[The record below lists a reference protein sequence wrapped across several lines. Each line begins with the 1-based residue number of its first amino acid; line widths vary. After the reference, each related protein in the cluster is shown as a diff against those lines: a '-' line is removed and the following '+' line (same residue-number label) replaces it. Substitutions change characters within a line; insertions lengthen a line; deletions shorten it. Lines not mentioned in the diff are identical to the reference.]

1 MATPNP
7 YQTIVRF
14 GVYELDLQA
23 GVLRKNGMRIRCQEQ
38 PLQVL
43 AALLDR
49 PGELITR
56 EELRK
61 RVWPE
66 DTFVDFDHA
75 LNTAVKKIRAA
86 LNDDADFPRY
96 IETVPRRGY
105 RFIAPVTEEPNQP
118 LAVVEAPIVAAGPAA
133 TQSTQEGEHLQE
145 EPFQLRWLMVSLVV
159 AAFAG
164 GFYYMNAHRTRA
176 SVVEKPLHVILAV
189 LPFQNMTSDVTQESF
204 SDGMTEETISQLGR
218 VNSRRFAVIARTSA
232 MKYKNAQK
240 SVQEIGRELHAD
252 YVLEGSIR
260 REGTRVRVATQLVRA
275 EDQSPRWSR
284 EFDYGSG
291 EALNIESEVA
301 SEITAQVESI
311 LGDPAAPTHLARMS
325 SHDAYLRG
333 LADSSIHTP
342 EGLNRII
349 ETFQDAARDNP
360 DSAESYAGLAHIYER
375 GANLGFLPPKD
386 AYAKARQAAQ
396 HAIQIDANLPE
407 SHAYL
412 ADALLTIDYDWKGA
426 QSEIEKALALNEND
440 PMAHEW
446 NGTFLA
452 IQGKFPQGIN
462 EMSRAVE
469 LDPVNADRITFLAE
483 LYECAGKHEEA
494 EIKAK
499 SAIQLDPASDMA
511 HGILLE
517 VYEHQQGRE
526 DQAMNEWTTLF
537 ELHGERETAQK
548 LRKIYEKSGYKTAS
562 RAALREHLAHL
573 VKARAKRYVSP
584 YTFARIYATL
594 GDKEQTLTWLQ
605 EAYEQRDVYMANLP
619 LEQNM
624 CFKFVKNEQRFQDI
638 LKKVSNPT

>member
-43 AALLDR
+43 AALLER

-105 RFIAPVTEEPNQP
+105 RFIAPVTEEAVQVFDAPAT
-118 LAVVEAPIVAAGPAA
+118 LAAAA
-133 TQSTQEGEHLQE
+133 SQEGDNLQE
-145 EPFQLRWLMVSLVV
+145 EPFQMRWLMVSLAIAAV
-159 AAFAG
+159 AS

-176 SVVEKPLHVILAV
+176 SVVAAPEHVILAV
-189 LPFQNMTSDVTQESF
+189 LPFQNMTSDATQESF

-218 VNSRRFAVIARTSA
+218 VNSQRFAVIARTSA

-252 YVLEGSIR
+252 YILEGSIR
-260 REGTRVRVATQLVRA
+260 RDGARVRVTTQLVRA
-275 EDQSPRWSR
+275 EDQSPRWSK

-311 LGDPAAPTHLARMS
+311 LGDPTAPSHLARMN

-349 ETFQDAARDNP
+349 ETFQDAAKDNP

-375 GANLGFLPPKD
+375 GANLGFLAPKD
-386 AYAKARQAAQ
+386 AYAKAREAAQ
-396 HAIQIDANLPE
+396 HAIQIDPSLPE

-426 QSEIEKALALNEND
+426 QAEIEKALALNWND

-446 NGTFLA
+446 NGTFLS

-494 EIKAK
+494 EKKAK

-511 HGILLE
+511 HGILLD
-517 VYEHQQGRE
+517 VYEHQGHE

-537 ELHGERETAQK
+537 ELHGERETAAK
-548 LRKIYEKSGYKTAS
+548 LRKIYQKSGYKAAS
-562 RAALREHLAHL
+562 KAALREHLAHL
-573 VKARAKRYVSP
+573 VKAREKRYVSP

-605 EAYEQRDVYMANLP
+605 EAYEQRDVYMPNLP
-619 LEQNM
+619 MDQNM
-624 CFKFVKNEQRFQDI
+624 SFKFVKNEQRFQDI
-638 LKKVSNPT
+638 LKKVSNPA

>member
-43 AALLDR
+43 AALLER

-56 EELRK
+56 DELRK

-105 RFIAPVTEEPNQP
+105 RFIAPVTEEAVQVFDTPAT
-118 LAVVEAPIVAAGPAA
+118 LAAVA
-133 TQSTQEGEHLQE
+133 SQEGDNLQE
-145 EPFQLRWLMVSLVV
+145 EPFQMRWLMVSLAIAAV
-159 AAFAG
+159 AS

-176 SVVEKPLHVILAV
+176 SVVAAPEHVILAV
-189 LPFQNMTSDVTQESF
+189 LPFQNMTSDATQESF

-218 VNSRRFAVIARTSA
+218 VNSQRFAVIARTSA

-252 YVLEGSIR
+252 YILEGSIR
-260 REGTRVRVATQLVRA
+260 RDGARVRVTTQLVRA
-275 EDQSPRWSR
+275 EDQSPRWSK

-311 LGDPAAPTHLARMS
+311 LGDPTAPSHLARMN

-375 GANLGFLPPKD
+375 GANLGFLAPKD
-386 AYAKARQAAQ
+386 AYAKAREAAQ
-396 HAIQIDANLPE
+396 HAIQIDPSLPE

-426 QSEIEKALALNEND
+426 QAEIEKALALNWND

-446 NGTFLA
+446 NGTFLS

-494 EIKAK
+494 EKKAK

-511 HGILLE
+511 HGILLD
-517 VYEHQQGRE
+517 VYEHQGRE

-537 ELHGERETAQK
+537 ELHGERETAAK
-548 LRKIYEKSGYKTAS
+548 LRKIYQKSGYKAAS
-562 RAALREHLAHL
+562 KAALREHLAHL
-573 VKARAKRYVSP
+573 VKAREKRYVSP

-605 EAYEQRDVYMANLP
+605 EAYEQRDVYMPNLP
-619 LEQNM
+619 MDQNM
-624 CFKFVKNEQRFQDI
+624 SFKFVKNEQRFQDI
-638 LKKVSNPT
+638 LKKVSNPA

>member
-105 RFIAPVTEEPNQP
+105 RFIAPVTEEAMQ
-118 LAVVEAPIVAAGPAA
+118 AVVEAPA
-133 TQSTQEGEHLQE
+133 TSSAVHTQEGDNLQE
-145 EPFQLRWLMVSLVV
+145 EPFQMRWLMVSLIV
-159 AAFAG
+159 AALAG

-176 SVVEKPLHVILAV
+176 SVVAPPDHVILAV

-218 VNSRRFAVIARTSA
+218 VNSKRFAVIARTSA

-240 SVQEIGRELHAD
+240 SVQEIGRELNAD

-260 REGTRVRVATQLVRA
+260 REGTRVRVTTQLVRA
-275 EDQSPRWSR
+275 EDQSPRWSK

-291 EALNIESEVA
+291 EALTIESEVA

-311 LGDPAAPTHLARMS
+311 LGDPTAPSHLARMN

-349 ETFQDAARDNP
+349 ETFQDAAKDNP

-375 GANLGFLPPKD
+375 GANLGFLSPKD
-386 AYAKARQAAQ
+386 AYAKAREAAQ
-396 HAIQIDANLPE
+396 HAIKIDPSLPE

-426 QSEIEKALALNEND
+426 QTEIEKALALNGND

-446 NGTFLA
+446 NGTFLS
-452 IQGKFPQGIN
+452 IQGKFAQGIS

-494 EIKAK
+494 EKKAK

-511 HGILLE
+511 HGVLLD
-517 VYEHQQGRE
+517 VYEHQGHE

-537 ELHGERETAQK
+537 ELHGERETVAK
-548 LRKIYEKSGYKTAS
+548 LRKIYEKSGYKAAS
-562 RAALREHLAHL
+562 KAALKEHLAHL
-573 VKARAKRYVSP
+573 VKAREKRYVSP

-605 EAYEQRDVYMANLP
+605 EAYEQRDVYMPNLP
-619 LEQNM
+619 LDQNM
-624 CFKFVKNEQRFQDI
+624 SFKFVKNEQRFQDI
-638 LKKVSNPT
+638 LKKVNHPA

>member
-43 AALLDR
+43 AALLER

-105 RFIAPVTEEPNQP
+105 RFIAPVTEEAAQVFDTPAT
-118 LAVVEAPIVAAGPAA
+118 LAAVA
-133 TQSTQEGEHLQE
+133 SQEGDNLQE
-145 EPFQLRWLMVSLVV
+145 EPFQMRWLMVSLAIAAV
-159 AAFAG
+159 AS

-176 SVVEKPLHVILAV
+176 SVVAAPEHVILAV
-189 LPFQNMTSDVTQESF
+189 LPFQNMTSDATQESF

-218 VNSRRFAVIARTSA
+218 VNSQRFAVIARTSA

-252 YVLEGSIR
+252 YILEGSIR
-260 REGTRVRVATQLVRA
+260 RDGARVRVTTQLVRA
-275 EDQSPRWSR
+275 EDQSPRWSK

-311 LGDPAAPTHLARMS
+311 LGDPTAPSHLARMN

-375 GANLGFLPPKD
+375 GANLGFLAPKD
-386 AYAKARQAAQ
+386 AYAKAREAAQ
-396 HAIQIDANLPE
+396 HAIQIDPSLPE

-426 QSEIEKALALNEND
+426 QAEIEKALALNWND

-446 NGTFLA
+446 NGTFLS

-494 EIKAK
+494 EKKAK

-511 HGILLE
+511 HGILLD
-517 VYEHQQGRE
+517 VYEHQGHE

-537 ELHGERETAQK
+537 ELHGERETAAK
-548 LRKIYEKSGYKTAS
+548 LRKIYQKSGYKAAS
-562 RAALREHLAHL
+562 KAALREHLAHL
-573 VKARAKRYVSP
+573 VKAREKRYVSP

-605 EAYEQRDVYMANLP
+605 EAYEQRDVYMPNLP
-619 LEQNM
+619 MDQNM
-624 CFKFVKNEQRFQDI
+624 SFKFVKNEQRFQDI
-638 LKKVSNPT
+638 LKKVSNPA

>member
-1 MATPNP
+1 MAKPNP

-23 GVLRKNGMRIRCQEQ
+23 GGLRKNGMRIRCQEQ

-43 AALLDR
+43 AALLER
-49 PGELITR
+49 PGELVTR
-56 EELRK
+56 EELRR

-75 LNTAVKKIRAA
+75 LNTAVKKIRAS

-105 RFIAPVTEEPNQP
+105 RFIAPVTEETSQAIEVP
-118 LAVVEAPIVAAGPAA
+118 APSPPME
-133 TQSTQEGEHLQE
+133 EGNNLQE
-145 EPFQLRWLMVSLVV
+145 EPFQLRWLVLSLAV
-159 AAFAG
+159 AVMAG
-164 GFYYMNAHRTRA
+164 GFYYLTSHRTRVSA
-176 SVVEKPLHVILAV
+176 VAPPNHLILAV
-189 LPFQNMTSDVTQESF
+189 LPFQNMTSDVTQDSF

-218 VNSRRFAVIARTSA
+218 VNSKRFGVIARTSA

-252 YVLEGSIR
+252 YILEGSIR
-260 REGTRVRVATQLVRA
+260 KEGSRVRIATQLVRA
-275 EDQSPRWSR
+275 EDQSPRWTK

-291 EALNIESEVA
+291 EILSIESEVA
-301 SEITAQVESI
+301 SEIAAQVESI
-311 LGDPAAPTHLARMS
+311 LGDSTAPSHVAKMN

-349 ETFQDAARDNP
+349 ETFQDAAKDNP

-375 GANLGFLPPKD
+375 GANLGFLQPKD
-386 AYAKARQAAQ
+386 AYAKARAAAQ
-396 HAIQIDANLPE
+396 RAIQIDPSLPE

-412 ADALLTIDYDWKGA
+412 ADALLTIDYDWPGA
-426 QSEIEKALALNEND
+426 QVEIEKALALNWND

-452 IQGKFPQGIN
+452 LQGKYTQGVN

-469 LDPVNADRITFLAE
+469 LDPVNADRMTFLAE
-483 LYECAGKHEEA
+483 LLACAGKNADA
-494 EIKAK
+494 EKQAKA
-499 SAIQLDPASDMA
+499 AIQLDPASDMA
-511 HGILLE
+511 HGVLLD
-517 VYEHQQGRE
+517 VYEKEGRE
-526 DQAMNEWTTLF
+526 AEAINEWTTLF
-537 ELHGERETAQK
+537 VLHGERETATK
-548 LRKIYEKSGYKTAS
+548 LRKIYEKSGYKAAS
-562 RAALREHLAHL
+562 KAALQEHLAHL
-573 VKARAKRYVSP
+573 RKAREKRYVSP
-584 YTFARIYATL
+584 YTFARIYAML

-605 EAYEQRDVYMANLP
+605 EAYEQRDVYMPNLQ
-619 LEQNM
+619 LDQEM
-624 CFKFVKNEQRFQDI
+624 AFKFVKNEHRFQDI
-638 LKKVSNPT
+638 LKKVRFPA

>member
-105 RFIAPVTEEPNQP
+105 RFIAPVTEEAMQ
-118 LAVVEAPIVAAGPAA
+118 AVVEAPA
-133 TQSTQEGEHLQE
+133 TLSAVHTQEGDNLQE
-145 EPFQLRWLMVSLVV
+145 EPFQMRWLMVSLIV
-159 AAFAG
+159 AALAG

-176 SVVEKPLHVILAV
+176 SVVAPPDHVILAV

-218 VNSRRFAVIARTSA
+218 VNSKRFAVIARTSA

-240 SVQEIGRELHAD
+240 SVQEIGRELNAD

-260 REGTRVRVATQLVRA
+260 REGTRVRVTTQLVRA
-275 EDQSPRWSR
+275 EDQSPRWSK

-291 EALNIESEVA
+291 EALTIESEVA

-311 LGDPAAPTHLARMS
+311 LGDPTAPSHLARMN

-349 ETFQDAARDNP
+349 ETFQDAAKDNP

-375 GANLGFLPPKD
+375 GANLGFLSPKD
-386 AYAKARQAAQ
+386 AYAKAREAAQ
-396 HAIQIDANLPE
+396 HAIKIDPSLPE

-426 QSEIEKALALNEND
+426 QTEIEKALALNGND

-446 NGTFLA
+446 NGTFLS
-452 IQGKFPQGIN
+452 IQGKFAQGIS

-494 EIKAK
+494 EKKAK

-511 HGILLE
+511 HGVLLD
-517 VYEHQQGRE
+517 VYEHQGHE

-537 ELHGERETAQK
+537 ELHGERETVAK
-548 LRKIYEKSGYKTAS
+548 LRKIYEKSGYKAAS
-562 RAALREHLAHL
+562 KAALKEHLAHL
-573 VKARAKRYVSP
+573 VKAREKRYVSP

-605 EAYEQRDVYMANLP
+605 EAYEQRDVYMPNLP
-619 LEQNM
+619 LDQNM
-624 CFKFVKNEQRFQDI
+624 SFKFVKNEQRFQDI
-638 LKKVSNPT
+638 LKKVNHPA